1 MTDHL
6 DVALLHRP
14 RAHQNE
20 ADSYSVDF
28 LVNDISLF
36 ATTRARARDLWGCFN
51 SQWRVGA
58 NDGLAKVFMDERK
71 YPLPL
76 HSDGLP

>member
-20 ADSYSVDF
+20 ADSYSV
-28 LVNDISLF
+28 
-36 ATTRARARDLWGCFN
+36 N